1 MKVVGRCCD
10 HAAENGQTI
19 NLETGQETASHLLDF
34 LGDVAK
40 ENLGV
45 NFDPA
50 NLLLYGTDDPLP
62 ALRKVGE
69 FIRSVH
75 CKDARRAPKR
85 SAARSGARKSPLGEG
100 EVGMTDY
107 LRTLHE
113 IGYRGPLTIE
123 REIPEDRARQKA
135 DVAKALDVL
144 KAARAEVLG
153 E

>member
-1 MKVVGRCCD
+1 M
-10 HAAENGQTI
+10 A
-19 NLETGQETASHLLDF
+19 
-34 LGDVAK
+34 
-40 ENLGV
+40 
-45 NFDPA
+45 
-50 NLLLYGTDDPLP
+50 
-62 ALRKVGE
+62 
-69 FIRSVH
+69 
-75 CKDARRAPKR
+75 
-85 SAARSGARKSPLGEG
+85 
-100 EVGMTDY
+100 DY